1 MNTSTDSYH
10 NFLITGGPTFDDLP
24 STKEEALDEFEG
36 NIIAV
41 CEEIGQPYTV
51 QFMEHTTLYN
61 LINLWRASDVGDAL
75 LISEVGWSP
84 KTTTVLRDGGAG
96 DITNLMKQLSAIAD
110 LTTRQG
116 RAPVIS
122 IVYSQDTNSN

>member
-1 MNTSTDSYH
+1 MNTDAYH
-10 NFLITGGPTFDDLP
+10 NLLITGGSAYEDLP

-36 NIIAV
+36 NIKAI

-51 QFMEHTTLYN
+51 HFMEQTTLYN
-61 LINLWRASDVGDAL
+61 LINRWRASDVGEAL

-84 KTTTVLRDGGAG
+84 KTTTVRRDGGAG
-96 DITNLMKQLSAIAD
+96 DITNLMKQLSTIAD
-110 LTTRQG
+110 MTTRQG

-122 IVYSQDTNSN
+122 IVYNDNISN

>member
-1 MNTSTDSYH
+1 MNTDSYH
-10 NFLITGGPTFDDLP
+10 DFLITGGPTGDDMP

-41 CEEIGQPYTV
+41 CDEIGQPYTV
-51 QFMEHTTLYN
+51 QFMEQTTLYN
-61 LINLWRASDVGDAL
+61 LINLWRASNVGETL

-84 KTTTVLRDGGAG
+84 KTTTVRRDGGAG
-96 DITNLMKQLSAIAD
+96 DITNLMQELSTIAD
-110 LTTRQG
+110 VTTRQG

-122 IVYSQDTNSN
+122 IVYGQEN